1 MSMLGTWMVR
11 ISPETASPGGRMTLV
26 PKLWIV
32 LVIRQTMAKPT
43 AQLNAIG
50 DSISAG
56 LLLPYSRLVLGSE
69 SVQISSP

>member
-1 MSMLGTWMVR
+1 
-11 ISPETASPGGRMTLV
+11 MTLV